1 MQVEGTSLTPKKRF
15 RVGGITYYY
24 RLGKLQACPSRRST
38 LRKKK
43 KKDKDGNIIPDRTP
57 KQRKNNIKFTF
68 ARYMFA
74 FIREGF
80 GDLPVWK
87 IAAAQRGM
95 TDDNLIHSTNYRY
108 LDEKGEIL
116 DMEGFQVSL
125 GPLALPINLRATR
138 NSTLVTITW
147 DDSRDNPSAAP
158 TDRMMVG
165 IFYANYRDTFTLEKE
180 TGATRRDGKCEITLR
195 NDDGEVCIHPF
206 FARADNTA
214 FSEDKAITLPDT
226 E

>member
-1 MQVEGTSLTPKKRF
+1 
-15 RVGGITYYY
+15 
-24 RLGKLQACPSRRST
+24 
-38 LRKKK
+38 
-43 KKDKDGNIIPDRTP
+43 
-57 KQRKNNIKFTF
+57 
-68 ARYMFA
+68 MFA
-74 FIREGF
+74 FIRERF

-95 TDDNLIHSTNYRY
+95 TDDNLIHATNYKY

-125 GPLALPINLRATR
+125 GSLALPLNLRATR
-138 NSTLVTITW
+138 IGTLVTITW
-147 DDSRDNPSAAP
+147 DDSRDAPSAAP

-165 IFYANYRDTFTLEKE
+165 IFYADYRDTFTLEKE

-195 NDDGEVCIHPF
+195 DDDGEVCIHPF

>member
-24 RLGKLQACPSRRST
+24 RLGKLQACPSKRIT
-38 LRKKK
+38 LKKK
-43 KKDKDGNIIPDRTP
+43 IRKDENGKR
-57 KQRKNNIKFTF
+57 
-68 ARYMFA
+68 
-74 FIREGF
+74 F

-95 TDDNLIHSTNYRY
+95 TDDNLIQSTNYKY
-108 LDEKGEIL
+108 LDEKGKIL

-125 GPLALPINLRATR
+125 GPLALPLNLRATR
-138 NSTLVTITW
+138 NGTLVSITW
-147 DDSRDNPSAAP
+147 DDPRDEPSAAP

-165 IFYANYRDTFTLEKE
+165 IFYADYRDTFTLEKE
-180 TGATRRDGKCEITLR
+180 TGTTRRDGKCEIILR
-195 NDDGEVCIHPF
+195 DDDGEVCIHPF

>member
-24 RLGKLQACPSRRST
+24 RLGKLQACPSKRIT
-38 LRKKK
+38 LKKK
-43 KKDKDGNIIPDRTP
+43 IRKDENGNIIPDRTP
-57 KQRKNNIKFTF
+57 KQRKNNTKFTF

-74 FIREGF
+74 FIRKRF

-95 TDDNLIHSTNYRY
+95 TDDNLIQSTNYKY
-108 LDEKGEIL
+108 LDEKGKIL

-125 GPLALPINLRATR
+125 GPLALPLNLRATR
-138 NSTLVTITW
+138 NGTLVSITW
-147 DDSRDNPSAAP
+147 DDPR
-158 TDRMMVG
+158 
-165 IFYANYRDTFTLEKE
+165 FTLEKE
-180 TGATRRDGKCEITLR
+180 TGATRRDGKCEIILR
-195 NDDGEVCIHPF
+195 DDDGEVCIHPF